1 MPYYVMNT
9 DASLLSVVGLF
20 GSTLQQLLAV
30 PELALFLGTA
40 LLLILIGIFSWTVRR
55 GKRM

>member
-1 MPYYVMNT
+1 MF
-9 DASLLSVVGLF
+9 DAVRLF
-20 GSTLQQLLAV
+20 DLTLRAVLAL

-40 LLLILIGIFSWTVRR
+40 LFLIIVGIFSWMLRR

>member
-1 MPYYVMNT
+1 MFGIVR
-9 DASLLSVVGLF
+9 LF
-20 GSTLQQLLAV
+20 DLTLRQLLAV

-40 LLLILIGIFSWTVRR
+40 LLLILIGIFSWMIRR

>member
-1 MPYYVMNT
+1 MLGIVR
-9 DASLLSVVGLF
+9 LF
-20 GSTLQQLLAV
+20 DSTLRAVLDV

-40 LLLILIGIFSWTVRR
+40 LLLIIIGIFSWIVRR